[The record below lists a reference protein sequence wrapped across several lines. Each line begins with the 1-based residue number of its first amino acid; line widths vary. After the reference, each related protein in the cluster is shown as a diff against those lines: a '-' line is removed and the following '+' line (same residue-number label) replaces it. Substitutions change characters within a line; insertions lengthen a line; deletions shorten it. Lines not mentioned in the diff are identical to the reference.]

1 MARKSALAT
10 AVAAAMAL
18 LALLSAPAPA
28 TAAGLGYMPQGC
40 PQNLKVQLQAQS
52 SPGNGWNGPTISGRA
67 TVLNGETYSVPVQS
81 VYVIAFP
88 SNSAVGPVYA
98 DCRGIGNGQRV
109 PSSPVPYQ
117 FGKASCTFSANL
129 PTNGPSAG
137 ARNWQQAKAV
147 VVLTNGAKCQGDM
160 VWVDRHG
167 NNGGG
172 SWDNNDNIGGAIG
185 SGIGQSIGGSITSE
199 LGLGNGIGSAIGSG
213 IGSAIGNRIV
223 GRKMLSMPPSIAAA
237 NADEGVLF
245 A

>member
-1 MARKSALAT
+1 
-10 AVAAAMAL
+10 MAL

-28 TAAGLGYMPQGC
+28 TAQGMAQFIPPASAGC
-40 PQNLKVQLQAQS
+40 PSNVKVQLQAES

-81 VYVIAFP
+81 VYIMAFP

-98 DCRGIGNGQRV
+98 DCRGVGNGQRV

-117 FGKASCTFSANL
+117 YGKASCTFSANL

-160 VWVDRHG
+160 VYVDRHG
-167 NNGGG
+167 NSGGG
-172 SWDNNDNIGGAIG
+172 SWDNNNNIGGVIG
-185 SGIGQSIGGSITSE
+185 SGVGSSVGASITSE
-199 LGLGNGIGSAIGSG
+199 LGLGNGIGSVIGQG
-213 IGSAIGNRIV
+213 VGSAIGNRIV
-223 GRKMLSMPPSIAAA
+223 GRKMLQERTAAVNSI
-237 NADEGVLF
+237 L
-245 A
+245 